1 MRSSDRSLRVSTA
14 VGALFISVALAS
26 CAPVTPKVEQA
37 ETKELVNSPCSLPA
51 TDVTAKPDPA
61 ARVFFR
67 QAEASPLFAA
77 AIGAASQARCEP
89 SGSDRSFVAAYTAR
103 NGNTLRVARDERI
116 EYSDQEARFVVPP
129 GEPPLLLLQRAERAG
144 FGAAGCGI
152 DWTRPEVSAGE
163 GPVGEATTVYRGD
176 VCNCQARI
184 QRNASGVVV
193 VLGLRSTC

>member
-1 MRSSDRSLRVSTA
+1 MRSSDRSFRVSTA
-14 VGALFISVALAS
+14 VGALLISVAFAS
-26 CAPVTPKVEQA
+26 CAPVTPQVKQA
-37 ETKELVNSPCSLPA
+37 ETKELLDSPCSLPA
-51 TDVTAKPDPA
+51 TDASAKPAPA
-61 ARVFFR
+61 ARLFFR
-67 QAEASPLFAA
+67 HVEASPLFAA

-129 GEPPLLLLQRAERAG
+129 PEPPLPLLQRAEHAA

-152 DWTRPEVSAGE
+152 DWTRPEIGAGN
-163 GPVGEATTVYRGD
+163 GPVGGATTVYRGD